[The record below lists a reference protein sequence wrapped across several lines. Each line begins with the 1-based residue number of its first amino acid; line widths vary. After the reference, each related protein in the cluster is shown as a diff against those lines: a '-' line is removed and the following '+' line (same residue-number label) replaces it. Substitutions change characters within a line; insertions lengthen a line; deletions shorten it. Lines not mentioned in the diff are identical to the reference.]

1 MTSLRRACVIPEK
14 PCAACGR
21 TITWRK
27 KWERDWEHVRFCS
40 DACRRAKKSVLN
52 TGATLEAEILS
63 KLGERARG
71 ATICPSEVARS
82 LANEDEWRALME
94 PVRQAA
100 RRLVAKGVLDI
111 TQGGH
116 VVDASTAKGP
126 IRLRLRT
133 R

>member
-1 MTSLRRACVIPEK
+1 MPEK
-14 PCAACGR
+14 PCATCGR

-27 KWERDWEHVRFCS
+27 KWERDWENVRYCS
-40 DACRRAKKSVLN
+40 EACRRSKPSES
-52 TGATLEAEILS
+52 GAALEAEILS

-82 LANEDEWRALME
+82 LAPDDEWRALME

-126 IRLRLRT
+126 IRLRLR

>member
-1 MTSLRRACVIPEK
+1 MPEK
-14 PCAACGR
+14 PCATCGR

-27 KWERDWEHVRFCS
+27 KWERDWENVRYCS
-40 DACRRAKKSVLN
+40 DACRRGKRSDG
-52 TGATLEAEILS
+52 GATLEAEILS

-82 LANEDEWRALME
+82 LAPDDEWRALME

-126 IRLRLRT
+126 IRLRLR